1 MYEILKRFKKY
12 WKIGQAKEYLL
23 WNIFAS
29 SMNVDIWNSMQW
41 KNIVDR
47 RENMEVHNLYQ
58 QMP

>member
-1 MYEILKRFKKY
+1 MYEILKRLNY

-47 RENMEVHNLYQ
+47 KNMEVHNLYQ
-58 QMP
+58 RMP